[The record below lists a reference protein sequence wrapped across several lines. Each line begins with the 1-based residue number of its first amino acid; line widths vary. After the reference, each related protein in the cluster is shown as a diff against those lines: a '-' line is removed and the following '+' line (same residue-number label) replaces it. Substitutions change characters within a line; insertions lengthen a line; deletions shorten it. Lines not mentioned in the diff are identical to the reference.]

1 MDEEMQAA
9 FDRND
14 LEANVEQKPS
24 EPEVMNNEDNI
35 SEYPE
40 TRARQTLKKA
50 KTMLA
55 DSRIALR
62 NTDLAQW
69 NNEYLQNMA
78 GASKQKHQNKLPTL
92 SKRNAA
98 FWVLGQGIG
107 SVGVGLGA
115 SREPHPLKYFSGD
128 DLYASLSVDGKPRGR
143 KRGRLRDID
152 SESEQR
158 RVRARED
165 EDQIGL
171 GGLPDEVIMQ
181 DVCIS
186 CSPLEHC

>member
-1 MDEEMQAA
+1 MQAA

-14 LEANVEQKPS
+14 LDSNVEQKPS
-24 EPEVMNNEDNI
+24 EPEVMNDENNVP
-35 SEYPE
+35 EYPE
-40 TRARQTLKKA
+40 IRARQTLKKA

-78 GASKQKHQNKLPTL
+78 VASKQKQQNKLPTL
-92 SKRNAA
+92 SKRNAS

-128 DLYASLSVDGKPRGR
+128 DLYASLSADGKPRGR
-143 KRGRLRDID
+143 KRGRPRDNG
-152 SESEQR
+152 SEDDQR
-158 RVRARED
+158 RVRARDD
-165 EDQIGL
+165 EDHIGL

-181 DVCIS
+181 DVRIS